1 MKRLLL
7 LLLALLA
14 FAVHGANPVV
24 EMRTS
29 MGTVVLELY
38 PDKAPRTVENFLA
51 HVRDGFYDGTV
62 FHRVI
67 DGFMVQGGGFDKAMK
82 EKPTRPPVQN
92 EAGNGLANE
101 RGTIAMA
108 RTSDPHSA
116 SAQFFINL
124 KDNDFL
130 NFRDSTPRGFGYCVF
145 GKVSKGMEVVQAI
158 ARVPKTSVG
167 MHDDVPRT
175 PVVIEAARLL
185 PAAGPR

>member
-1 MKRLLL
+1 MKKLLL
-7 LLLALLA
+7 LLLALSA
-14 FAVHGANPVV
+14 FAAYGANPVV

-51 HVRDGFYDGTV
+51 YVRDGFYDGTV

-108 RTSDPHSA
+108 RTPDPHSA

-130 NFRDSTPRGFGYCVF
+130 NFRNATPQGFGYCVF
-145 GKVSKGMEVVQAI
+145 GKVTKGMEIVQAI
-158 ARVPKTSVG
+158 SRVPKSHAG

-175 PVVIEAARLL
+175 PIVIEAARLL
-185 PAAGPR
+185 PAVGPR